1 MRCKHCGAEMSDYH
15 VFCTKCGQPLDMYGG
30 GSASPQPAPEP
41 KPAYPQEPAYSHDP
55 APEPYAAPDPKPYS
69 DPEPEPEPYADPRPA
84 PKPRKQRTGREPL
97 LIAALALVAAAVVV
111 LVIVLASGGRSR
123 PTPQRPQ
130 SAVVTQQ
137 PMQTQQPVA
146 TPTPTPDPEYLL
158 PDSDSRL
165 LTEADLDPLTWEE
178 LCLARNEIF
187 ARHGRKF
194 TTPEI
199 DRYFSEKPWYH
210 GTISPGDFS
219 DSLLS
224 ETERA
229 NVQTII
235 AYEKKHYGGSYY

>member
-1 MRCKHCGAEMSDYH
+1 MICKHCGAEMSDYH

-41 KPAYPQEPAYSHDP
+41 KPVYSHDSEP
-55 APEPYAAPDPKPYS
+55 KPYAAPDPESYAAP
-69 DPEPEPEPYADPRPA
+69 DPESYADPRPA

-97 LIAALALVAAAVVV
+97 LIAALALAAVAVVV

-165 LTEADLDPLTWEE
+165 LTEADLDSLTWEE

-187 ARHGRKF
+187 ARYGRKF

-199 DRYFSEKPWYH
+199 DRYFSEKSWYH

>member
-15 VFCTKCGQPLDMYGG
+15 VFCTKCGQPLDMYEG
-30 GSASPQPAPEP
+30 GSASPRPAPAPEP
-41 KPAYPQEPAYSHDP
+41 SLA
-55 APEPYAAPDPKPYS
+55 PKPVYS
-69 DPEPEPEPYADPRPA
+69 NDPDSEPYADPDPEPYAGTDPEPYSDPKPA
-84 PKPRKQRTGREPL
+84 PKLRKQRTGREPL
-97 LIAALALVAAAVVV
+97 LIAALALVAVAVVV

-123 PTPQRPQ
+123 PAPQRPQ
-130 SAVVTQQ
+130 SAVATQQ
-137 PMQTQQPVA
+137 PVQTQQPVA
-146 TPTPTPDPEYLL
+146 TPTPTPDQEYLL

-165 LTEADLDPLTWEE
+165 LTEADLDSLTWEE

-199 DRYFSEKPWYH
+199 DSYFSEKAWYR
-210 GTISPGDFS
+210 GTISPENFS
-219 DSLLS
+219 DSALS

>member
-30 GSASPQPAPEP
+30 GSASPQPASEP
-41 KPAYPQEPAYSHDP
+41 KPVYPQEPAYSHDP

-69 DPEPEPEPYADPRPA
+69 DPEPYADPRPA

-97 LIAALALVAAAVVV
+97 LIAALALAAAAVVV

-137 PMQTQQPVA
+137 PLQTQQPVA
-146 TPTPTPDPEYLL
+146 TPTPDPEYLL

-165 LTEADLDPLTWEE
+165 LTETDLDPLTWEE

-199 DRYFSEKPWYH
+199 DRYFSEKSWYH
-210 GTISPGDFS
+210 GTISPADFS

-229 NVQTII
+229 NIQTII
-235 AYEKKHYGGSYY
+235 AYEEKHYGGSYY

>member
-41 KPAYPQEPAYSHDP
+41 KPVYPQEPVYSHDP
-55 APEPYAAPDPKPYS
+55 D
-69 DPEPEPEPYADPRPA
+69 PEPYADPRPA

-130 SAVVTQQ
+130 STVVTQQ
-137 PMQTQQPVA
+137 PMQTQQPAA
-146 TPTPTPDPEYLL
+146 TPTPTPNPEYLL

-165 LTEADLDPLTWEE
+165 LTEADLDSLTWEE

-199 DRYFSEKPWYH
+199 DRYFSEKSWYR

-219 DSLLS
+219 DNILS